1 MAEKGKTTTV
11 PPDRSQNGGSD
22 QDDQSSQRI
31 AATLAKK
38 IGNIPEEVLDHARNV
53 KGVFY
58 RFRPQ
63 SAPPP
68 IPREILDIVRLVRT
82 NHPRAETRG
91 IVRAYEI
98 ALAVHEGQ
106 KRKSGEDFIEHPVG
120 VARILADQGMDP
132 LTIIAAFLHDSVED
146 TSLELQ
152 EIRTIFGDELTEVI
166 DGLTKIDRI
175 KFRSKEQERAENLR
189 KMILAMARDMRVLII
204 KLADRLHN
212 MRTIEAL
219 PASRREVIAT
229 ETLEIYAPLA
239 NRLGMQQIRAE
250 LEDLGFRTLHPKVFA
265 EIEQMV
271 IDRQPTRETYIKE
284 VIATVGEKMREVKIK
299 ADVTGRPKNYYS
311 IYEKMAVRGREFDEI
326 FDLVGVRVIVE
337 DLKDCYGAIG
347 AIHGLWK
354 PIPGRFKDY
363 IAMPKFNLYQSLH
376 TTVIGPEGKPLE
388 IQIRTRHMHR
398 TAEQGVAAH
407 WAYKE
412 DGGGQRSD
420 GQAAWMKRM
429 LELQDT
435 EDDAEF
441 LSTLRLDL
449 FAEEVFVFTPKGEVI
464 ELPKGATPIDFAYS
478 IHTEVGHHCSGARVD
493 GRLVPLT
500 HQLSSGETAEV
511 LTSRSGGPS
520 RDWLEMVATPRARN
534 KIKQWFTA
542 QRREEALTEGKDYL
556 IKGLRRASLPVQKMV
571 ADGTL
576 DALAHEL
583 RYPSLD
589 ALYVAVGEGRMSA
602 TTIVRRYLR
611 DHQAPPDVEPA
622 LPSPTS
628 RLRPRPQSSKGVKVE
643 GIDDIMVKMARCCM
657 PVPLDPIM
665 GFVTRGRGIS
675 VHRADCPNALLLSS
689 ETDRMAGVSWD
700 PRVSGSFAV
709 EIQIEALD
717 RPKLLRDVTT
727 AVSDTGIN
735 ILNASSQVA
744 NGLAIIRFT
753 FEISNPSQ
761 LATIINLARRVET
774 VYDAYR
780 VTPAT
785 APSRN

>member
-1 MAEKGKTTTV
+1 MAEKGKTTVV
-11 PPDRSQNGGSD
+11 PPAGGPD
-22 QDDQSSQRI
+22 LDDQ
-31 AATLAKK
+31 ATQSKASALAKK
-38 IGNIPEEVLDHARNV
+38 IGSIPEEVLDHAARNV

-63 SAPPP
+63 SSPPP
-68 IPREILDIVRLVRT
+68 IPKEILDIVRLVKGH
-82 NHPRAETRG
+82 HPKAETRG

-98 ALAVHEGQ
+98 AHVVHEGQ
-106 KRKSGEDFIEHPVG
+106 LRKSGEEFIQHPIG
-120 VARILADQGMDP
+120 VARILAEQGMDP
-132 LTIIAAFLHDSVED
+132 LSIIAAFLHDSVED

-152 EIRTIFGDELTEVI
+152 ELRTIFGDELTDII

-175 KFRSKEQERAENLR
+175 KFRSKEQEKAENLR
-189 KMILAMARDMRVLII
+189 KMILAMAKDMRVLII

-212 MRTIEAL
+212 MRTIDPL
-219 PASRREVIAT
+219 PPDRQQVVAS

-239 NRLGMQQIRAE
+239 NRMGMQQIRAE
-250 LEDLGFRTLHPKVFA
+250 LEDHAFRTLHPKVYA

-271 IDRQPTRETYIKE
+271 MDRQPARETYLND
-284 VIATVGEKMREVKIK
+284 VIAQVTQKMRDVKVK
-299 ADVTGRPKNYYS
+299 AEVTGRPKNFYS
-311 IYEKMAVRGREFDEI
+311 IYEKMALRGREFDEI
-326 FDLVGVRVIVE
+326 FDLVGVRVIVD
-337 DLKDCYGAIG
+337 DLKDCYGAVG
-347 AIHGLWK
+347 AIHSLWK

-376 TTVIGPEGKPLE
+376 TTVVGPEGKPLE
-388 IQIRTRHMHR
+388 IQIRTLQMHR

-412 DGGGQRSD
+412 DGGGSSQQRD
-420 GQAAWMKRM
+420 GQAAWMERM

-441 LSTLRLDL
+441 LNTLRLDL
-449 FAEEVFVFTPKGEVI
+449 FADEVFVFTPKGEVI
-464 ELPKGATPIDFAYS
+464 ELPKGATSIDFAYA

-493 GRLVPLT
+493 GRLVPLS
-500 HQLSSGETAEV
+500 HQLVSGETVEV
-511 LTSRSGGPS
+511 LTSKSGGPS
-520 RDWLEMVATPRARN
+520 RDWLDIVATPRARN

-556 IKGLRRASLPVQKMV
+556 IKALRRASLPVQKMV

-576 DALAHEL
+576 ETLAKEL
-583 RYPSLD
+583 KYSSLD

-602 TTIVRRYLR
+602 TTVVRRYLR
-611 DHQAPPDVEPA
+611 EHQLPVEMEIPAPAPK
-622 LPSPTS
+622 
-628 RLRPRPQSSKGVKVE
+628 LRTKPQSSNGVRVE
-643 GIDDIMVKMARCCM
+643 GADDILVKMARCCM

-665 GFVTRGRGIS
+665 GFVTRGRGVS
-675 VHRADCPNALLLSS
+675 VHRADCPNAVLLS
-689 ETDRMAGVSWD
+689 TQNGRVVAVSWD
-700 PRVSGSFAV
+700 PQVSGSFAV

-744 NGLAIIRFT
+744 NGLAMIRFT
-753 FEISNPSQ
+753 FEIANPSQ
-761 LATIINLARRVET
+761 LATVINLARRVET

-780 VTPAT
+780 ITPAG
-785 APSRN
+785 SR